1 MKNEN
6 LHRWLT
12 LAANLG
18 VLVGIVLVALEL
30 RQNLTAV
37 QAQTRH
43 EVSAGFVDFM
53 RSLSENAELASIR
66 RRGDLGEDLS
76 VEERYRYEAFT
87 RGLFRYWENVHYQV
101 RTDLYDPTEFARQRA
116 AWRSH
121 AAGAPGAVRWWCDHA
136 SEFSDEFA
144 TDYSSLLP
152 APGCG

>member
-18 VLVGIVLVALEL
+18 VLAGIVLVTLEL

-53 RSLSENAELASIR
+53 RSISEDPELASIR
-66 RRGDLGEDLS
+66 RRGDLGEELS

-87 RGLFRYWENVHYQV
+87 RGLFRYWENVHYQF
-101 RTDLYDPTEFARQRA
+101 RTDLYDPTEFVRQRE

-121 AAGAPGAVRWWCDHA
+121 AAVSPGAVQWWCAHQ

-144 TDYSSLLP
+144 VDYSRLLP
-152 APGCG
+152 EPGCE

>member
-37 QAQTRH
+37 RAQTRH
-43 EVSAGFVDFM
+43 DVSSGFVDFM
-53 RSLSENAELASIR
+53 RSIAENSELSSIR

-76 VEERYRYEAFT
+76 VEESYRYQAFT
-87 RGLFRYWENVHYQV
+87 RGLFRYWEDVHYQF
-101 RTDLYDPTEFARQRA
+101 RTDLYDAAEFRRQRE

-121 AAGAPGAVRWWCDHA
+121 AVAAPGAVRWWCAHE

-144 TDYSSLLP
+144 LDYSSLLP
-152 APGCG
+152 APGCE

>member
-1 MKNEN
+1 MKSQN

-18 VLVGIVLVALEL
+18 VLVGIVLVTVEL

-53 RSLSENAELASIR
+53 RSVAENSELASIR

-87 RGLFRYWENVHYQV
+87 RGLFRYWENVHYQY
-101 RTDLYDPTEFARQRA
+101 RTDLYDPAEFARQRE

-121 AAGAPGAVRWWCDHA
+121 AAAAPGVVQWWCAHA
-136 SEFSDEFA
+136 SEFSNDFGM
-144 TDYSSLLP
+144 DYSSLLP
-152 APGCG
+152 GPGCG